1 MFLIFVRFI
10 IKEKNEVTMM
20 NNLRFEIR
28 TSIRNVLNSD
38 FTTKEISEACD
49 ISQTTI
55 NELRNKKRELGSTSF
70 QNALSLYLFAVNHKL
85 NSDYLNKQEMKGK
98 VSHIG
103 LDMNIS
109 KVIVSYEV
117 YDLLAYGILKN
128 KSRKND
134 LQNRRNKLI
143 TINVSTAVFI
153 TKDGGVYD
161 CEEFGY
167 QFKCRYKN
175 GTGPKNFVDFLEEY
189 TKLNRDKLEEVIFNN
204 SVVEYNFEND
214 TISGYPAVIE
224 GSPFKLYSF
233 NEKLILLLHGYDNSL
248 QSLRRHG
255 HNINLLSAATE
266 IKFLA
271 SKLSEAFNLST
282 KIKDITYIPKG
293 EGDSILSIKQL
304 PRNNQFSNDVS
315 IIIDY
320 GSFEFWLPYRIRQEK
335 GDIFKNEEMIQLLE
349 GLDLTYNPEKKNFIQ
364 TYFDSKE
371 PIEKTIKLSVQYE
384 DGDM

>member
-1 MFLIFVRFI
+1 
-10 IKEKNEVTMM
+10 MM
-20 NNLRFEIR
+20 NNLSFEIR

-55 NELRNKKRELGSTSF
+55 NELRNKKREIASTSF
-70 QNALSLYLFAVNHKL
+70 QNALSLYWFAVTNKL
-85 NSDYLNKQEMKGK
+85 DSNYLNKQEMKGNF
-98 VSHIG
+98 SYIS
-103 LDMNIS
+103 LDINIS
-109 KVIVSYEV
+109 KVIVSYEE

-128 KSRKND
+128 KSRKSSSP
-134 LQNRRNKLI
+134 NRRDKLI
-143 TINVSTAVFI
+143 TNDVSTAVFI
-153 TKDGGVYD
+153 TKDGCVYD

-167 QFKCRYKN
+167 QFKCRYS
-175 GTGPKNFVDFLEEY
+175 GTGPHNFVDFLEDY
-189 TKLNRDKLEEVIFNN
+189 TKIKRNKLEEVIFNN
-204 SVVEYNFEND
+204 NVVEYNFEND
-214 TISGYPAVIE
+214 TITGYPSIIK
-224 GSPFKLYSF
+224 GRPFQLYSF
-233 NEKLILLLHGYDNSL
+233 NEKLTLLLHGYDNSL
-248 QSLRRHG
+248 QSLGRHG

-271 SKLSEAFNLST
+271 NKLSEAFNLST

-293 EGDSILSIKQL
+293 EGNSVLSIKQL
-304 PRNNQFSNDVS
+304 PRYNQFSNDVS

-371 PIEKTIKLSVQYE
+371 PIEKTVKLSVQYE
-384 DGDM
+384 DDDI